1 TVLCLFLLSTPACAS
16 PLAVFALAIIY
27 PLSLPDALP
36 IFAVSLHHIA
46 VTRHGVVVRFARYRV
61 VRTGHR
67 VVVRLNHVVARTRDL
82 VALGISQR
90 VVATGHGVG
99 VAVSLHH
106 IAVARHGVV
115 RRLVN
120 RILAA
125 AHLVLVRLAQY
136 VAFTGY
142 R

>member
-67 VVVRLNHVVARTRDL
+67 VVVRLNHAVARTRDL
-82 VALGISQR
+82 VARSDEHTSVAPSRGI
-90 VVATGHGVG
+90 GV
-99 VAVSLHH
+99 SRRLHH
-106 IAVARHGVV
+106 IAVTRHGVV
-115 RRLVN
+115 
-120 RILAA
+120 
-125 AHLVLVRLAQY
+125 VRFARY
-136 VAFTGY
+136 
-142 R
+142 